1 MNMFINTSQHKVGG
15 TEMNIKVL
23 GIDIAKNIFE
33 LHGVDSKG
41 NTVYKKRLTRE
52 KLPEVIAQMPPC
64 LIGIE
69 ACGGSHHWARKF
81 KAMGH
86 NARLMNPQFVKP
98 YVKSNKNDS
107 RDAEAICEAVQRPSM
122 RFVGVKNIEQQD
134 VLAIH
139 RVRERL
145 VRNRSAIVNQIRGLL
160 MEYGIVIAK
169 GISQIRKKLT
179 SIIEDS
185 KNELSSMGREL
196 FRDLQAQ
203 FYTADDKV
211 LEYDKKIEVLCRQ
224 NETCQRLMQLQG
236 VGALTATALVA
247 TIGDAKVFKNGREM
261 AAFIGLVPRQ
271 HSSGGKQVLLGISKR
286 GDRYLRCLL
295 VHGARSVLTRG
306 KHLSA
311 KKAAWLKSLKERRGQ
326 NRTIVA
332 LANKN
337 ARVMW
342 AMMARQE
349 DFKMI

>member
-1 MNMFINTSQHKVGG
+1 
-15 TEMNIKVL
+15 MNIKAL
-23 GIDIAKNIFE
+23 GIDIAKNVFE

-41 NTVYKKRLTRE
+41 ITVYKKRLTRE
-52 KLPEVIAQMPPC
+52 KLPEVIAQLPPC

-86 NARLMNPQFVKP
+86 DVRLMNPHFVKP

-107 RDAEAICEAVQRPSM
+107 QDAEAICEAVQRPSM
-122 RFVGVKNIEQQD
+122 RFVGIKDIEQQD

-145 VRNRSAIVNQIRGLL
+145 VKARTAIVNQIRGLL
-160 MEYGIVIAK
+160 MEYGLVIPQ
-169 GISQIRKKLT
+169 SVLQLRKKL
-179 SIIEDS
+179 SGIIEDTE
-185 KNELSSMGREL
+185 NELSCLGREL

-203 FYTADDKV
+203 FYAADEKV
-211 LEYDKKIEVLCRQ
+211 AEYDKKIEVLCRQ
-224 NETCQRLMQLQG
+224 NEACQRLTQLQG
-236 VGALTATALVA
+236 VGALTATAIVA
-247 TIGDAKVFKNGREM
+247 TIGDPAVFKNGREM

-295 VHGARSVLTRG
+295 IHGARAVLTRG

-342 AMMARQE
+342 AMMRHKE
-349 DFKMI
+349 DFKVIA

>member
-1 MNMFINTSQHKVGG
+1 
-15 TEMNIKVL
+15 MNIKAL
-23 GIDIAKNIFE
+23 GIDIAKNVFE
-33 LHGVDSKG
+33 LHGVDARGK
-41 NTVYKKRLTRE
+41 TVYKKRLSRG
-52 KLPEVIAQMPPC
+52 KLPEVLANLPPC

-69 ACGGSHHWARKF
+69 ACGGSHYWAKKF
-81 KAMGH
+81 KGMGH
-86 NARLMNPQFVKP
+86 DVRLMNPHFVKP

-107 RDAEAICEAVQRPSM
+107 QDAEAICEAVQRPSM
-122 RFVGVKNIEQQD
+122 RFVGIKNVEQQD

-145 VRNRSAIVNQIRGLL
+145 VKERTAIVNQIRGLL
-160 MEYGIVIAK
+160 MEYGVVIAQ
-169 GISQIRKKLT
+169 GVAQIRKHLS
-179 SIIEDS
+179 SIIEDEE
-185 KNELSSMGREL
+185 NELTLMGREL

-203 FYTADDKV
+203 FYATDEKV
-211 LEYDKKIEVLCRQ
+211 AEYDKKIKALCRE

-236 VGALTATALVA
+236 VGELTATALVA

-261 AAFIGLVPRQ
+261 AAFIGLVPKQ

-311 KKAAWLKSLKERRGQ
+311 KKAAWLRSLKERRGQ
-326 NRTIVA
+326 NRAIVA

-342 AMMARQE
+342 AMMTRGE
-349 DFKMI
+349 DFKVV